1 MNYNDEFKLLS
12 CSEKTMDYIAKQL
25 VSYPNREYILKN
37 NIEKTMY
44 LLIENI
50 FSYRIETSVRIK
62 LKYLRSLLI
71 QLSMLDYYMRVSYKR
86 KFISFKKYESI
97 ASFLLEI
104 RKITYGVIRS
114 EKSV

>member
-1 MNYNDEFKLLS
+1 MLCNDEFKLLS

-25 VSYPNREYILKN
+25 VSFPNREYVLKN

-44 LLIENI
+44 SLIENI
-50 FSYRIETSVRIK
+50 FSYRIENVYRVK
-62 LKYLRSLLI
+62 MKYLKCLLI
-71 QLSMLDYYMRVSYKR
+71 QLSMLDYYMRVSYKK
-86 KFISFKKYESI
+86 KFISFKKYQSI
-97 ASFLLEI
+97 ASFLVEI